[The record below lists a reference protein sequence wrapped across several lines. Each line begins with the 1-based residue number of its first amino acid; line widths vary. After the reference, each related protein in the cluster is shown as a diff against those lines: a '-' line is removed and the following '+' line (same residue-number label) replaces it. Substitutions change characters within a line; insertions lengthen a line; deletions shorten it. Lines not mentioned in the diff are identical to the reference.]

1 MVTAVKG
8 VLVLCDPSIRA
19 LILEIDN
26 KSPGIVLEEMDD
38 THLLIKLD
46 KIKIVKDEL
55 NNLLSKNIYNPFEEE
70 Q

>member
-8 VLVLCDPSIRA
+8 VLVSCDPSIRA

-38 THLLIKLD
+38 THLLIKSD